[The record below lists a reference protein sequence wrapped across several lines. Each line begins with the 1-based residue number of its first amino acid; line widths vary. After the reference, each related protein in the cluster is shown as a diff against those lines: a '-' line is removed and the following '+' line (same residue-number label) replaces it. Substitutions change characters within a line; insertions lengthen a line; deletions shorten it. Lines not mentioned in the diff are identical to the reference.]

1 MFEMI
6 FENEA
11 GNRLTFGDDSPF
23 TIYEFSGL
31 NPPKAT
37 INTNETALIDGATYN
52 SAKVQMRSMNIAFSV
67 ESDAE
72 ANRLKIYKVIRSK
85 MPIRVYYK
93 SDRLDICIDGYVEEL
108 NFSYWAMKNTCT
120 VAILCPFPYFRG
132 AQQIINELSAII
144 PRFHF
149 PFASTSQGELV
160 FGEVDILTS
169 VEVFNN
175 GNVEAGLVFE
185 LYAKAT
191 VVNPKII
198 DYQTGEFI
206 KLDFEM
212 EEGDLITIST
222 GQGSKKITLLRDGTY
237 TNIFNS
243 FDVSSTWLQLH
254 LNGSVFVYEA
264 ETGSVINLLV
274 TIKHYDLFEGV

>member
-23 TIYEFSGL
+23 KIYEFSGL

-37 INTNETALIDGATYN
+37 INTNETALVDGGTFN

-67 ESDAE
+67 DGDAE
-72 ANRLKIYKVIRSK
+72 ENRLEIYKVIRAK

-93 SDRLDICIDGYVEEL
+93 SERLDMFIDGYVEDL

-120 VAILCPFPYFRG
+120 VAILCPSPYFRG
-132 AQQIINELSAII
+132 AQQVINELSAII
-144 PRFHF
+144 PHFHF
-149 PFASTSQGELV
+149 PFHSTSTPEIV
-160 FGEVDILTS
+160 FGEIDVLTS
-169 VEVFNN
+169 VEVLNG
-175 GNVEAGLVFE
+175 GNVEAGMVFE
-185 LYAKAT
+185 LYAKGPIT
-191 VVNPKII
+191 DPTII
-198 DYQTGEFI
+198 DYQTGEYL

-222 GQGSKKITLLRDGTY
+222 GQGNKKITLLRDGAY
-237 TNIFNS
+237 SNIFNS
-243 FDVSSTWLQLH
+243 FDITSIWLQLH
-254 LNGSVFVYEA
+254 LNGSVYVYTV
-264 ETGSVINLLV
+264 ETGALTNLLV

>member
-23 TIYEFSGL
+23 TIYDFSGL

-72 ANRLKIYKVIRSK
+72 SNRLKIYKVIRSK

-149 PFASTSQGELV
+149 PFASTAQGELV

-185 LYAKAT
+185 LYAKAA

-243 FDVSSTWLQLH
+243 FDVSSAWLQLH
-254 LNGSVFVYEA
+254 LNGSVFVYEV

>member
-23 TIYEFSGL
+23 TIYDFSGL

-72 ANRLKIYKVIRSK
+72 SNRLKIYKVIRSK

-149 PFASTSQGELV
+149 PFASTAQGELV

-185 LYAKAT
+185 LYAKAA

-254 LNGSVFVYEA
+254 LNGSVFVYEV